1 MGKKRICLIT
11 NWYPTKENPYA
22 GGFFKEQAFAM
33 QDSFDYLVLH
43 VHEHKRLLLI
53 QYLLRKLRGRDVEV
67 FRVNEEKNTV
77 EYDIHLYYSLYLV
90 LFERL
95 YKLCLIV
102 RGGWPMEI
110 GQRSSP
116 LYRRSRK
123 RRLEKAVVQ
132 KLKEPFDVLYC
143 VDAQNESSTLQMI
156 SEVTHVPYVVAEH
169 APCPWP
175 GTVLTDVEHAAM
187 EQANLFLAISQDKIR
202 QVMLQ
207 NVHLRRIAYV
217 GNMVDETQFMLAP
230 HQNEVK
236 TFIIVAANSFFKN
249 YDLFIAIMNRLTE
262 ITEVPFKVMIVGYA
276 ANKGYSQNVEQ
287 LEEAIHNSA
296 FARNAE
302 LIPEISHDRIHEL
315 YARADA
321 FVMTSIQEGQ
331 PVSAME
337 AGCCGLPIFST
348 MCGGVEDYVTED
360 IGRIYPIMDCEG
372 FAAGLKDFLEGKIQF
387 DNRHIRET
395 VVGRFGKRAFVENFV
410 GVVNDVIAQSGGKT
424 KGECQ

>member
-43 VHEHKRLLLI
+43 VHEHKRLLLT

-77 EYDIHLYYSLYLV
+77 EYDIHLYYPLYLV

-95 YKLCLIV
+95 YKLYLII

-116 LYRRSRK
+116 LYRRCRK
-123 RRLEKAVVQ
+123 RRLEKAVVR

-156 SEVTHVPYVVAEH
+156 SEVTHVPYVVSEH

-175 GTVLTDVEHAAM
+175 GTVLTDAEHAAM
-187 EQANLFLAISQDKIR
+187 EKADLFLAISQDKIR
-202 QVMLQ
+202 QVMMQ
-207 NVHLRRIAYV
+207 NVKPKRIAYV
-217 GNMVDETQFMLAP
+217 GNMVDEEQFALAP
-230 HQNEVK
+230 RKNDVK
-236 TFIIVAANSFFKN
+236 TFLIVAANSFYKN
-249 YDLFIAIMNRLTE
+249 YDLFLAIMNRLTE
-262 ITEVPFKVMIVGYA
+262 ITEVPFRVMIVGYA
-276 ANKGYSQNVEQ
+276 ANKGYSRNAEQ
-287 LEEAIHNSA
+287 LEAAIRNSA

-302 LIPEISHDRIHEL
+302 MIPEISHDKIHEL

-372 FAAGLKDFLEGKIQF
+372 FARGLKDFLEGNIQF
-387 DNRHIRET
+387 DNRHIRDV
-395 VVGRFGKRAFVENFV
+395 VVGRFGKRAFVENFTRV
-410 GVVNDVIAQSGGKT
+410 FNDVMETEGG
-424 KGECQ
+424 CQ

>member
-43 VHEHKRLLLI
+43 IHEHKRLFLT

-95 YKLCLIV
+95 YKLYLIV

-116 LYRRSRK
+116 LYQRRRK
-123 RRLEKAVVQ
+123 HRLEKAVVQ

-143 VDAQNESSTLQMI
+143 VDAQSESSTLQMI
-156 SEVTHVPYVVAEH
+156 SEMTHVPYIVSEH

-175 GTVLTDVEHAAM
+175 GAVLTDVEHAAM
-187 EQANLFLAISQDKIR
+187 EQADLFLAISQDKIR
-202 QVMLQ
+202 QVMMQ

-287 LEEAIHNSA
+287 LEEAIRNSA

-395 VVGRFGKRAFVENFV
+395 VVGKFGKRAFVENFTWV
-410 GVVNDVIAQSGGKT
+410 FQEVIEAGGE
-424 KGECQ
+424 GQ

>member
-22 GGFFKEQAFAM
+22 GGFFKEQAFAV

-53 QYLLRKLRGRDVEV
+53 QYLLRQLRGRDVEV

-95 YKLCLIV
+95 YKLYLIV

-116 LYRRSRK
+116 LYQRRRK
-123 RRLEKAVVQ
+123 HRLEKAVVQ

-143 VDAQNESSTLQMI
+143 VDAQSESSTLQMI

-187 EQANLFLAISQDKIR
+187 EQADLFLAISQDKIR
-202 QVMLQ
+202 QVMMQ

-249 YDLFIAIMNRLTE
+249 YGLFLAIMNRLTE

-287 LEEAIHNSA
+287 LEEAIRNST

-321 FVMTSIQEGQ
+321 FIMTSIQEGQ

-372 FAAGLKDFLEGKIQF
+372 FAAGLKDFLEGNIQF
-387 DNRHIRET
+387 DNRHIRES
-395 VVGRFGKRAFVENFV
+395 VVGRFGKRAFVENFTRV
-410 GVVNDVIAQSGGKT
+410 FQDVIETGGD
-424 KGECQ
+424 CQ

>member
-43 VHEHKRLLLI
+43 IHEHKRLFLT

-95 YKLCLIV
+95 YKLYLII

-116 LYRRSRK
+116 LYRRCRK
-123 RRLEKAVVQ
+123 RRLEKAVVR

-156 SEVTHVPYVVAEH
+156 SEVTHVPYVVSEH

-175 GTVLTDVEHAAM
+175 GTVLTDAEHAAM
-187 EQANLFLAISQDKIR
+187 EKADLFLAISQDKIR
-202 QVMLQ
+202 QVMMQ
-207 NVHLRRIAYV
+207 NVKPKRIAYV
-217 GNMVDETQFMLAP
+217 GNMVDEEQFALAP
-230 HQNEVK
+230 RKNDVK
-236 TFIIVAANSFFKN
+236 TFLIVAANSFYKN
-249 YDLFIAIMNRLTE
+249 YDLFLAIMNRLTE
-262 ITEVPFKVMIVGYA
+262 ITEVPFRVMIVGYA
-276 ANKGYSQNVEQ
+276 ANKGYSRNAEQ
-287 LEEAIHNSA
+287 LEAAIRNSA

-302 LIPEISHDRIHEL
+302 MIPEISHDKIHEL

-372 FAAGLKDFLEGKIQF
+372 FARGLKDFLEGNIQF
-387 DNRHIRET
+387 DNRHIRDV
-395 VVGRFGKRAFVENFV
+395 VVGRFGKRAFVENFTRV
-410 GVVNDVIAQSGGKT
+410 FNDVMETEGG
-424 KGECQ
+424 CQ

>member
-1 MGKKRICLIT
+1 MDKKRICLIT
-11 NWYPTKENPYA
+11 NWYPTQENPYA

-43 VHEHKRLLLI
+43 IHEHKRLFLI

-90 LFERL
+90 LFERF
-95 YKLCLIV
+95 YKLYLII
-102 RGGWPMEI
+102 RGGWSMEI
-110 GQRSSP
+110 GQCSSP
-116 LYRRSRK
+116 LYQRCRK
-123 RRLEKAVVQ
+123 HRLEKAVVQ

-143 VDAQNESSTLQMI
+143 VDAQSESSTLQMI
-156 SEVTHVPYVVAEH
+156 SEVVHVPYVVAEH

-175 GTVLTDVEHAAM
+175 GAVLTDVEHAAM
-187 EQANLFLAISQDKIR
+187 EQADLFLAISQDKIR
-202 QVMLQ
+202 QVMMQ

-217 GNMVDETQFMLAP
+217 GNMVDETQFMPAP
-230 HQNEVK
+230 HENQVK

-249 YDLFIAIMNRLTE
+249 YGLFISIMNRLTE
-262 ITEVPFKVMIVGYA
+262 ITQVPFKVMIVGYA
-276 ANKGYSQNVEQ
+276 ANKGYSRNAEQ
-287 LEEAIHNSA
+287 LEAEIRNSA
-296 FARNAE
+296 FAWNAE
-302 LIPEISHDRIHEL
+302 LIPEVSHDRIHEL

-321 FVMTSIQEGQ
+321 FIMTSIQEGQ

-395 VVGRFGKRAFVENFV
+395 VVGKFGKRAFVENFTRV
-410 GVVNDVIAQSGGKT
+410 FQDVIETGRDCS
-424 KGECQ
+424 

>member
-43 VHEHKRLLLI
+43 VHEHKRLLLT

-77 EYDIHLYYSLYLV
+77 EYDIHLYYPLYLV

-95 YKLCLIV
+95 YKLYLII

-116 LYRRSRK
+116 LYRRCRK
-123 RRLEKAVVQ
+123 RRLEKAVVR

-156 SEVTHVPYVVAEH
+156 SEVTHVPYVVSEH

-175 GTVLTDVEHAAM
+175 GTVLTDAEHAAM
-187 EQANLFLAISQDKIR
+187 EKADLFLAISQDKIR
-202 QVMLQ
+202 QVMMQ
-207 NVHLRRIAYV
+207 NVKPKRIAYV
-217 GNMVDETQFMLAP
+217 GNMVDEEQFALAP
-230 HQNEVK
+230 RKNDVK
-236 TFIIVAANSFFKN
+236 TFLIVAANSFYKN
-249 YDLFIAIMNRLTE
+249 YDLFLAIMNRLTE
-262 ITEVPFKVMIVGYA
+262 ITDVPFKVMIVGYA
-276 ANKGYSQNVEQ
+276 ANKGYSQNAEQ
-287 LEEAIHNSA
+287 LEAEIRNSA

-302 LIPEISHDRIHEL
+302 LIPEISHDKIHEL

-372 FAAGLKDFLEGKIQF
+372 FARGLKDFLEGNIQF
-387 DNRHIRET
+387 DNRHIRDV
-395 VVGRFGKRAFVENFV
+395 VVGRFGKRAFVENFTRV
-410 GVVNDVIAQSGGKT
+410 FNDVMETEGG
-424 KGECQ
+424 CQ

>member
-43 VHEHKRLLLI
+43 VHEHKRLLLT

-77 EYDIHLYYSLYLV
+77 EYDIHLYYPLYLV

-95 YKLCLIV
+95 YKLYLII

-116 LYRRSRK
+116 LYRRCRK
-123 RRLEKAVVQ
+123 RRLEKAVVR

-156 SEVTHVPYVVAEH
+156 SEVTHVPYVVSEH

-175 GTVLTDVEHAAM
+175 GTVLTDAEHAAM
-187 EQANLFLAISQDKIR
+187 EKADLFLAISQDKIR
-202 QVMLQ
+202 QVMMQ
-207 NVHLRRIAYV
+207 NVKPKRIAYV
-217 GNMVDETQFMLAP
+217 GNMVDEEQFALAP
-230 HQNEVK
+230 RKNDVK
-236 TFIIVAANSFFKN
+236 TFLIVAANSFYKN
-249 YDLFIAIMNRLTE
+249 YDLFLAIMNRLTE
-262 ITEVPFKVMIVGYA
+262 ITDVPFKVMIVGYA
-276 ANKGYSQNVEQ
+276 ANKGYSQNAEQ
-287 LEEAIHNSA
+287 LEAEIRNSA

-302 LIPEISHDRIHEL
+302 LIPEISHDKIHEL

-372 FAAGLKDFLEGKIQF
+372 FARGLKDFLEGNIQF
-387 DNRHIRET
+387 DNRHIREV
-395 VVGRFGKRAFVENFV
+395 VVGRFGKRAFVENFTRV
-410 GVVNDVIAQSGGKT
+410 FNDVMETEGG
-424 KGECQ
+424 CQ

>member
-1 MGKKRICLIT
+1 MDKKRICLIT

-43 VHEHKRLLLI
+43 IHEHKRLFLI

-90 LFERL
+90 LFERF
-95 YKLCLIV
+95 YKLYLII
-102 RGGWPMEI
+102 RGGWAMEI
-110 GQRSSP
+110 GQCSSP
-116 LYRRSRK
+116 LYQRCRK
-123 RRLEKAVVQ
+123 HRLEKAVVQ

-143 VDAQNESSTLQMI
+143 VDAQSESSTLQMI
-156 SEVTHVPYVVAEH
+156 SEVAHVPYVVAEH

-175 GTVLTDVEHAAM
+175 GAVVTDVEHAAM
-187 EQANLFLAISQDKIR
+187 EQADLFLAISQDKIR
-202 QVMLQ
+202 QVMMQ

-217 GNMVDETQFMLAP
+217 GNMVDETQFMPAP
-230 HQNEVK
+230 HENQVK

-249 YDLFIAIMNRLTE
+249 YGLFISIMNRLTE
-262 ITEVPFKVMIVGYA
+262 ITQVPFKVMIVGYA
-276 ANKGYSQNVEQ
+276 ANKGYSRNAEQ
-287 LEEAIHNSA
+287 LEAEIRNSA
-296 FARNAE
+296 FAWNAE
-302 LIPEISHDRIHEL
+302 LIPEVSHDRIHEL

-321 FVMTSIQEGQ
+321 FIMTSIQEGQ

-387 DNRHIRET
+387 DNRHIREP
-395 VVGRFGKRAFVENFV
+395 VVGKFGKRAFVENFTRV
-410 GVVNDVIAQSGGKT
+410 FQDVIETGRDCS
-424 KGECQ
+424 

>member
-1 MGKKRICLIT
+1 MSKKRICLIT

-43 VHEHKRLLLI
+43 VHEHKRLLLT

-67 FRVNEEKNTV
+67 CRVNEEKNTV

-90 LFERL
+90 LFEEL
-95 YKLCLIV
+95 YNFYSLNIRRESRQGIGRCVSPVYQRIKRKL
-102 RGGWPMEI
+102 
-110 GQRSSP
+110 
-116 LYRRSRK
+116 
-123 RRLEKAVVQ
+123 LEKAVVQ
-132 KLKEPFDVLYC
+132 KLKESFDVLYC
-143 VDAQNESSTLQMI
+143 VDAQTESSTLQMI
-156 SEVTHVPYVVAEH
+156 SEMTHVPYIVSEH

-175 GTVLTDVEHAAM
+175 GAVLADVDHAAM
-187 EQANLFLAISQDKIR
+187 EQADLFLAISQDKIR
-202 QVMLQ
+202 QVMMQ

-217 GNMVDETQFMLAP
+217 GNMVDEAQFMLAP
-230 HQNEVK
+230 HENQVK

-249 YDLFIAIMNRLTE
+249 YGLFISIMNRLTE

-276 ANKGYSQNVEQ
+276 ANKGYSRNAEQ
-287 LEEAIHNSA
+287 LEAEIRNSA

-321 FVMTSIQEGQ
+321 FIMTSIQEGQ

-360 IGRIYPIMDCEG
+360 VGRIYPIMDCEG
-372 FAAGLKDFLEGKIQF
+372 FARGLKDFLEGKIQF

-395 VVGRFGKRAFVENFV
+395 VVGRFGKRAFVENITRAFQ
-410 GVVNDVIAQSGGKT
+410 DVIETGGD
-424 KGECQ
+424 CQ

>member
-43 VHEHKRLLLI
+43 IHEHKRLFLT

-77 EYDIHLYYSLYLV
+77 EYDIHMYYFAYLV
-90 LFERL
+90 LLEKL
-95 YKLCLIV
+95 YNFYSFNIRRGVCQGVGRCVSPVYQRIKRKL
-102 RGGWPMEI
+102 
-110 GQRSSP
+110 
-116 LYRRSRK
+116 
-123 RRLEKAVVQ
+123 LEKAVVQ
-132 KLKEPFDVLYC
+132 KLKESFDVLYC
-143 VDAQNESSTLQMI
+143 VDAQSESSTLQMI
-156 SEVTHVPYVVAEH
+156 SEVAHVPYVVAEH

-175 GTVLTDVEHAAM
+175 GAVLTDVDHAAM
-187 EQANLFLAISQDKIR
+187 ENADLFLAISQDKIR
-202 QVMLQ
+202 QVMMQ
-207 NVHLRRIAYV
+207 NVHLRRIVYV
-217 GNMVDETQFMLAP
+217 GNMVDETQFALAP

-249 YDLFIAIMNRLTE
+249 YDLFIAIMNRLAE

-360 IGRIYPIMDCEG
+360 VGRIYPIMDCEG
-372 FAAGLKDFLEGKIQF
+372 FARGLKDFLEGKIQF

-395 VVGRFGKRAFVENFV
+395 VVGRFGKRAFVENFTRV
-410 GVVNDVIAQSGGKT
+410 LQDVIETRGGRR
-424 KGECQ
+424 